1 MLGLEERV
9 VIVTGAAGGIG
20 RGIVAALAAAGAR
33 VVAADRDA
41 QGLAALGPADRVS
54 TVVADISDA
63 AQVEALVE
71 GAVSEH
77 GALNAIVNNAGVSM
91 PNPVADATLEEFERI
106 VAVNVRG
113 PFLGCKYAIPHLLAA
128 GGGSIVNIGSINS
141 VVAEPQLALYCMS
154 KGAVLMLTKATALDY
169 AARGIRCNCV
179 CPGFVDTPI
188 NVPHFERL
196 AQLGLDEAL
205 ETFQPLGRAI
215 APEEI
220 GGAVAFL
227 VSDWSTAVTGT
238 AVMVDGGI
246 TAKA

>member
-1 MLGLEERV
+1 
-9 VIVTGAAGGIG
+9 
-20 RGIVAALAAAGAR
+20 
-33 VVAADRDA
+33 
-41 QGLAALGPADRVS
+41 
-54 TVVADISDA
+54 
-63 AQVEALVE
+63 
-71 GAVSEH
+71 
-77 GALNAIVNNAGVSM
+77 
-91 PNPVADATLEEFERI
+91 
-106 VAVNVRG
+106 
-113 PFLGCKYAIPHLLAA
+113 
-128 GGGSIVNIGSINS
+128 

-169 AARGIRCNCV
+169 AAQGIRCNCV

-196 AQLGLDEAL
+196 AQLGLDEEL

-238 AVMVDGGI
+238 AVLVDGGI